1 MARPLRPVVVLTE
14 QAERVGMKEL
24 GERLSV
30 IPSGDELERLSLAL
44 NRMIERLEAAVA
56 HNHRFSAD
64 ASHEL
69 RTPLTIIRGELESLI
84 QAQSLPASVIES
96 AGSAL
101 EECARMSKIV
111 NNLMAISRLDYGG
124 EQMEFAPVNLVDLVG
139 ITLDQMNLL
148 AEEKNIALRFT
159 HSLETYVSGDA
170 MRLKQ
175 IIVNLVDN
183 AINYTPDGGTVI
195 ISVGS
200 EGNRAILKVADTGIG
215 IPSASLPLVFD
226 RFYRADEARSRVSG
240 GTGLGLSIVK
250 AICIIHG
257 GEAFIESI
265 EGKGTTVRIE
275 LPLLILTAPQI
286 DQLKG
291 AAEISTNVSR

>member
-1 MARPLRPVVVLTE
+1 
-14 QAERVGMKEL
+14 
-24 GERLSV
+24 
-30 IPSGDELERLSLAL
+30 
-44 NRMIERLEAAVA
+44 
-56 HNHRFSAD
+56 
-64 ASHEL
+64 
-69 RTPLTIIRGELESLI
+69 
-84 QAQSLPASVIES
+84 
-96 AGSAL
+96 
-101 EECARMSKIV
+101 
-111 NNLMAISRLDYGG
+111 MAISRLDYGG

-240 GTGLGLSIVK
+240 GTGLGLSIVR